1 MKNPKVYLLVLA
13 GLALAAG
20 CDAVRQ
26 ILGPSETSVRLV
38 NDSDFPVE
46 VDLYYGDEQDTIEA
60 VLTET
65 GTNVQRTIDAGDIYS
80 FSDDCDNLQ
89 AIVIVDADLRVLS
102 GLGPEDSTDVL
113 RDGTDFSCGDTIT
126 FTFDHS
132 AILTDFAIHT
142 SVD

>member
-1 MKNPKVYLLVLA
+1 MAMRNPKVYLLVLA

-20 CDAVRQ
+20 CEA
-26 ILGPSETSVRLV
+26 VRLV

-46 VDLYYGDEQDTIEA
+46 VELYYGDEQDTLEA

-65 GTNVQRTIDAGDIYS
+65 GTPIQQTIDAGATYS
-80 FSDDCDNLQ
+80 FSEDCDDLQ
-89 AIVIVDADLRVLS
+89 AIVIVDADLRVVG

-113 RDGTDFSCGDTIT
+113 RDGTNFSCGDTIT

-132 AILTDFAIHT
+132 DILTDFAIHT
-142 SVD
+142 SVE